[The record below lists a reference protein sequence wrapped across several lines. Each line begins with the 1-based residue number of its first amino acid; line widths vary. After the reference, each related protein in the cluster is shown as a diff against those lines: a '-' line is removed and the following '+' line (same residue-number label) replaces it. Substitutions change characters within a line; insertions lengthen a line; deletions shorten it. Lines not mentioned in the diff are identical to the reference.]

1 MGGLKL
7 LGTPDYN
14 QKKGKVIN
22 WRNANPVGNL
32 MSWQEEASWMVAG
45 SKPELAKDF

>member
-7 LGTPDYN
+7 LGTPVFCQ
-14 QKKGKVIN
+14 QKGGKVIN
-22 WRNANPVGNL
+22 WRNANPVENL

-45 SKPELAKDF
+45 SKPELAK